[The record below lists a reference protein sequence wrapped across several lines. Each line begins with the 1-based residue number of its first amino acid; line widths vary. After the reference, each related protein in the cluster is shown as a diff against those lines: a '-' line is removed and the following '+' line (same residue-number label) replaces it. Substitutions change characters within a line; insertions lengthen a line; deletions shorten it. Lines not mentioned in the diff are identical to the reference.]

1 MSVQNTENT
10 HTEEV
15 VVDTA
20 HVEVVDT
27 HATVDT
33 HGVSA
38 GDESVA
44 ASLGLNGQLFA
55 FQLLNFAIVAAIV
68 WFLILKP
75 LTKTLEERKKIIDE
89 SLDKAKE
96 VDSNLQM
103 AELKFQE
110 RIDDAKSEASKVIAK
125 AQEEGVELT
134 EKMKGKAQKEIE
146 LVVDQAKRN
155 IKIEKEEMMA
165 GLREETANLV
175 VAAVE
180 KILEEKLDEKK
191 DANLIK
197 GTISKLGA

>member
-1 MSVQNTENT
+1 MSNEVET
-10 HTEEV
+10 HEEV
-15 VVDTA
+15 VDSHSA
-20 HVEVVDT
+20 PAVE
-27 HATVDT
+27 
-33 HGVSA
+33 
-38 GDESVA
+38 ESVA

-55 FQLLNFAIVAAIV
+55 FQLLNFAIVAVII

-125 AQEEGVELT
+125 AQEEGVGLAVKIKE
-134 EKMKGKAQKEIE
+134 KAQKEIE

-155 IKIEKEEMMA
+155 IKIEKEEMMT

-175 VAAVE
+175 VSAVE
-180 KILEEKLDEKK
+180 KILEEKLDDKK
-191 DANLIK
+191 DAELIK
-197 GTISKLGA
+197 GTISKLSK